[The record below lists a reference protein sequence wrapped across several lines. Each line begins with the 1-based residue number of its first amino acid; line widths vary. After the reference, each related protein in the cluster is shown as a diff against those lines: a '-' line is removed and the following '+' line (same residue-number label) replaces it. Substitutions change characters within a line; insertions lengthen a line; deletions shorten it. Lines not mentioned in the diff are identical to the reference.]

1 MVNQVKQNVGTA
13 FTWRDSGGDYA
24 ITMSSLAAVSG
35 RIGARGD
42 LGAWPRAYRWR
53 WYLETAWAANPVA
66 GETLDFYLALWDT
79 DTPGS
84 PWAQV
89 AATDSALTVT
99 QRANLW
105 YIGSTTAETAGTG
118 IMSTGGLIENIST
131 RYISPVL
138 YNASA
143 AKALAAVGT
152 TPTILR
158 ITPLV
163 DEIQ

>member
-13 FTWRDSGGDYA
+13 ITWRDSGADYA
-24 ITMSSLAAVSG
+24 ITMSSLAAVTG

-42 LGAWPRAYRWR
+42 LGAWPRALRWR

-66 GETLDFYLALWDT
+66 GEMLDFYLALWDT

-84 PWAQV
+84 PWANV
-89 AATDSALTVT
+89 SASDSALTAS
-99 QRANLW
+99 QRGNLW
-105 YIGSTTAETAGTG
+105 YIGSVTAESAGTG
-118 IMSTGGLIENIST
+118 LMATGGIIENIPT

-158 ITPLV
+158 LTPLL